1 MDGRYA
7 RREIMEHNSGRLME
21 IHEEFEKTDFG
32 KALASRVRYER
43 YKPAEVTNERWVE
56 LLGADVN
63 NLTHLTLTY
72 GLTRDFV
79 ATTDTLQPGYF
90 SKDEKQILQIAALIH
105 DWAESIVGD
114 VSFGDKTAVDEAEEQ
129 RVFESHVAQF
139 YTGDAIDLI
148 DRARKEVVFDHAGES
163 KLGSAFNA
171 IERVG
176 YLRTALRAYSHVA
189 ARDAPDCE
197 SGLLWIVADVL
208 SQQPTPLQQHAESL
222 EAVKRYLI
230 AQHEQIS
237 NAYELIESDP
247 GVFNN
252 YPSEQRDIKQCQFEE
267 SYTTWRA
274 WLDQQE
280 F

>member
-1 MDGRYA
+1 
-7 RREIMEHNSGRLME
+7 MERSSGCLME

-72 GLTRDFV
+72 GLTRNFIHL
-79 ATTDTLQPGYF
+79 TDQLQPGYF
-90 SKDEKQILQIAALIH
+90 PEDEEKILQIAALIH

-114 VSFGDKTAVDEAEEQ
+114 VSYGDKTALDEKEEQ
-129 RVFESHVAQF
+129 QAFESHVAEF
-139 YTGDAIDLI
+139 YTGDATDLI

-176 YLRTALRAYSHVA
+176 YLRTALRASSHVI

-197 SGLLWIVADVL
+197 PGLCWIVADVL
-208 SQQPTPLQQHAESL
+208 SQQPTPLQHHAESL
-222 EAVKRYLI
+222 EAVRQYLL
-230 AQHEQIS
+230 AQHERIS
-237 NAYELIESDP
+237 TAYELIDHDDS
-247 GVFNN
+247 VFDN
-252 YPSEQRDIKQCQFEE
+252 YPVEQRAAKRIQFED
-267 SYTTWRA
+267 SYAKWSE
-274 WLDQQE
+274 WLAQQE